1 VTLVALRGLFGRKLR
16 TTLTAIAIVLGVAMV
31 SGTFVLTDSIDKAFK
46 SIFTDVRK
54 GSSVVITGH
63 SVTGTT
69 NGSTAPTLPAS
80 LLAKVRGLP
89 GVDVAEG
96 NVQGEA
102 HLIGSDGKAIVFG
115 GAPNLGFSISNGAS
129 RFNPLTLVAGT
140 WPHGD
145 EVVIDKGTAGKK
157 HFSVG
162 QKIGV
167 QAEGA
172 VVPLRISGLVKFG
185 SGSVGL
191 GGATL
196 AGFDVPTA
204 QKLFNKP
211 GQFDEIDIAAKPN
224 VSDNELLKQVR
235 TVIPSN
241 AQARTAAQQAAQ
253 DAKDTDTFIS
263 FLRGFLLAFGGIA
276 LFVGSFVIA
285 NSLSITIAQRTREF
299 ATLRTM
305 GATRAQV
312 RRSIFLEALVIG
324 TLASVTGLFL
334 GLLLA
339 KGLFSLFNSIGFT
352 LPNTGIVFATRTVIV
367 SLLVGILVTL
377 IASLRPA
384 IRATRVPPI
393 AAVREGAT
401 LPPSRFARYRTVGS
415 SVVTAL
421 GFAALLYG
429 LFGKGLGTT
438 GVLVWMG
445 LGALL
450 IFIGVSLLSVRFVKP
465 LVGVLGWP
473 ATKFGG
479 TPGVLAQD
487 NARRNPQRTASTAAA
502 LMIGLALV
510 TLVSLLAS
518 GILASFTGAV
528 NKIWTNADYAITAQ
542 NNFTPIPVAAANA
555 AERSPGVD
563 AVGNVRTGD
572 ARAFNSNFFAT
583 GVNPAGGTMFNLD
596 WKKGSQAVFSQLGAD
611 GAFVDDGYAKTHHL
625 TLGSPV
631 PVTFS
636 TGAHKTFI
644 IRGIFKPPTGGSPF
658 GRVTI
663 SQTAWD
669 KLNPNPQNLYSFVR
683 MRGGVSDQN
692 LAELN
697 AALKPFPNAKAQ
709 TRQEFIH
716 NQTAA
721 LKNILN
727 VFYVLLALSVI
738 VSLFGIVNTLVLT
751 VFERTREIGMLRAIG
766 MTRRQ
771 VRRMIRYE
779 SVTTALLGG
788 VLGIALGIVLGSLL
802 IARVNFI
809 VFSLPVGSLIVF
821 AIAAIFVGII
831 AAIFP
836 ARRASRLNVLE
847 ALQYE

>member
-63 SVTGTT
+63 SLTGTT

-80 LLAKVRGLP
+80 LLTKVRGLP

-367 SLLVGILVTL
+367 SLFVGILVTL

-401 LPPSRFARYRTVGS
+401 LPPSRFARYRTAGS

-450 IFIGVSLLSVRFVKP
+450 IFIGISLLSVRFVKP

-473 ATKFGG
+473 ATQFGG